1 MKFVLILAILYFLY
15 LQTSGTG
22 LPDGIK
28 CGNAVWFYRAGQ
40 EIPFRYG
47 YDYCQDTC
55 IQFKCIIENDVIIQG
70 GKCYQ
75 EFENICKYVPTLLKQ
90 KIKTNMEYFQ
100 FADSSL
106 IFASKNVDYGG
117 EEEYKKLIELKP
129 EAEKIFAA
137 QIKTRWDG
145 QEKVRYPDGYKDPRD
160 NKFSVQCGVKLS
172 CKPGTRVALIN
183 RLIIKFNIK
192 L

>member
-1 MKFVLILAILYFLY
+1 MKFVLILAILYFLF
-15 LQTSGTG
+15 LQTFGIESQA
-22 LPDGIK
+22 GIK

-40 EIPFRYG
+40 TLH
-47 YDYCQDTC
+47 TC
-55 IQFKCIIENDVIIQG
+55 IQFKCIIENDVIVQG

-90 KIKTNMEYFQ
+90 KIKMNMEYFQ
-100 FADSSL
+100 YADSSL
-106 IFASKNVDYGG
+106 IFASKNDDKGG

-145 QEKVRYPDGYKDPRD
+145 KEKVQTPDGYKDPRD
-160 NKFSVQCGVKLS
+160 NKLSVQCGVKLS
-172 CKPGTRVALIN
+172 CKPGTRKQLT
-183 RLIIKFNIK
+183 RLFKISNWSY
-192 L
+192 